1 MSDICVIYSRKDSS
15 IVQQLVSLLKEEQS
29 WIVWWDENI
38 STGDWEKSVRKAIGE
53 SRVLVAVVSPNTEG
67 SDVFRDELLLAKKN
81 GKSIFPFVINDAD
94 LPLGFGFFHRTDA
107 FGWSGKND
115 THFKSL
121 ARKLSSELGNSS
133 PTRPSS
139 LVVRGKTIRLPA
151 FVFSL
156 SSFETR
162 LDPRPGVELLGLA
175 TPAAGLLSA
184 YDTYAWRDDRE
195 FARSIEAFRTSSSVL
210 VLDSG
215 NYEAFRLKDRFDPKA
230 DLKGWKKQKNAAG
243 WMHEK
248 FIETLAAISPDMAFS
263 FDNPDPKG
271 TAFEI
276 ADKVIASTR
285 ADEDSIA
292 SQEFPIC
299 PIVHLPNG
307 SKTPLPTLAS
317 QIICRVAKGLDP
329 IMIAVP
335 ERELGNGIL
344 ERARTIR
351 EVRRSL
357 DALGKYYP
365 LHVLGTG
372 NPLSML
378 VLSAVGADSFDGL
391 EWCRTVADW
400 DEWRLHHFQH
410 FDFFARGELG
420 RLPVGLRKL
429 AENKEAP
436 YELRA
441 SCYNLAAFQHWIKEI
456 QDRVG
461 TPALGELMELHVPG
475 IGQRLLKEL
484 HGDSSE

>member
-1 MSDICVIYSRKDSS
+1 MSDICIIYSRKDSS
-15 IVQQLVSLLKEEQS
+15 IVRQLVSLLKGTD
-29 WIVWWDENI
+29 WTVWWDENI
-38 STGDWEKSVRKAIGE
+38 STGDWERSVRKAIGE

-67 SDVFRDELLLAKKN
+67 SDVFRDELLLAKKK

-121 ARKLSSELGNSS
+121 AGKLSSELGNSS

-139 LVVRGKTIRLPA
+139 LVIRGKTIRLPA
-151 FVFSL
+151 CVFSL

-162 LDPRPGVELLGLA
+162 LDPRAGIELLGLA

-184 YDTYAWRDDRE
+184 YDTYAWREDRN
-195 FARSIEAFRTSSSVL
+195 FARSIEAFRASSSVL

-215 NYEAFRLKDRFDPKA
+215 NYEAFRLNDRFDSTA
-230 DLKGWKKQKNAAG
+230 ALEGWKKEKNLSG
-243 WMHEK
+243 WK
-248 FIETLAAISPDMAFS
+248 RDSFIETATTMSPDLAFS
-263 FDNPDPKG
+263 FDDPDPKG
-271 TAFEI
+271 TASEI
-276 ADKVIASTR
+276 ADTVIANTR
-285 ADEDSIA
+285 MDEDGIDSRD
-292 SQEFPIC
+292 FPIC
-299 PIVHLPNG
+299 PIVHLPHG

-317 QIICRVAKGLDP
+317 QIICRVANGLDP

-351 EVRRSL
+351 EIRRSL
-357 DALGKYYP
+357 NALGKYYP
-365 LHVLGTG
+365 LHILGTG

-400 DEWRLHHFQH
+400 DEWRLHHLQH

-441 SCYNLAAFQHWIKEI
+441 SCYNLAAFQHWVKEI

-461 TPALGELMELHVPG
+461 TTGLGELMELHVPG
-475 IGQRLLKEL
+475 IGRRLLKEL
-484 HGDSSE
+484 HGEFNE